1 MTETKPWR
9 LKIGGQDYTDDCDDI
24 RLSKPALVYDDW
36 YDGPGGRRRHL
47 GPGGFAITL
56 IGPSERLRALVD
68 DGDQIRVLKVSFAD
82 QSIQVPVLFHEEWVD
97 RSGVRKIFGCMYNDR
112 SRDPK
117 WVTEPNSDEGQRP
130 LTLAVKEG

>member
-24 RLSKPALVYDDW
+24 KISTPALVYDSW
-36 YDGPGGRRRHL
+36 YDGSGALRRHL
-47 GPGGFAITL
+47 GPKGFEITV
-56 IGPSERLRALVD
+56 IGPSERMRALVD
-68 DGDQIRVLKVSFAD
+68 DGDQIRVVKVTFAD
-82 QSIQVPVLFHEEWVD
+82 QSIQVPVLFHEEWID
-97 RSGVRKIFGCMYNDR
+97 RSGVRKIFGCMYSDR

-130 LTLAVKEG
+130 LTLAAKEG